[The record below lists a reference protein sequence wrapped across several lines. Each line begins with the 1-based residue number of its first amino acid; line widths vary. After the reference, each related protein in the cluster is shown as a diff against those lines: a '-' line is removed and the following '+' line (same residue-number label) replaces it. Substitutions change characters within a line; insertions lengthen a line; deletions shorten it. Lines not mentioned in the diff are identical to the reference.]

1 DRTGKGPHQA
11 PTRIVGIGPRD
22 EPIVHSKVHPVVT
35 QPTGDGHVRRDLY
48 RALHERPHL
57 GRVLELVELTRGV
70 VRLGRGTH
78 IVDVQPVIPL
88 ALEVEPGRDARGA
101 GAQTE
106 RSTEADAGT
115 V

>member
-1 DRTGKGPHQA
+1 M
-11 PTRIVGIGPRD
+11 
-22 EPIVHSKVHPVVT
+22 
-35 QPTGDGHVRRDLY
+35 
-48 RALHERPHL
+48 
-57 GRVLELVELTRGV
+57 LELVELTRGV

-88 ALEVEPGRDARGA
+88 PLEVEPGRDARGA

-115 V
+115 VVEAPQRDVGEGLRVGEVPGEPEEAEGDIPSVRQHPI